1 MEAKVNY
8 TIVGAFV
15 LVLGVALIAGVL
27 WLSSGGAYRRVYDT
41 YLAYMNESV
50 SGLSLDAPVRY
61 RGVEVGRVRR
71 IALAPQD
78 IERVLLTLEIE
89 RGTPVKVDTIA
100 VLRVQGLTG
109 IGYIELSGGH
119 RESATLQAQRGEA
132 YPVIQTG
139 PSLMVRLDA
148 TLTALLAN
156 LSRTSESLNALM
168 DNDNRL
174 AFKRTLADVET
185 LTRTMAARSTAID
198 GGLVNASRALDNA
211 ARVAAQLNTDVPR
224 IMERLQRS
232 AETFDKMSDEVKLAG
247 SNVTRF
253 SQDARDDVR
262 RFTTEV
268 LPQVQLLLN
277 EANRLAGS
285 LQRIAEDVE
294 QNPSVLLRGKPAP
307 KKGPGE

>member
-15 LVLGVALIAGVL
+15 LVLGLALIAGVL
-27 WLSSGGAYRRVYDT
+27 WLSSGGAYRRVYDP

-71 IALAPQD
+71 IALAPKD
-78 IERVLLTLEIE
+78 IERVQLTLEIE
-89 RGTPVKVDTIA
+89 RGTPVKVDTVA

-119 RESATLQAQRGEA
+119 RDSATLQAQRDEP
-132 YPVIQTG
+132 YPVIKTG

-148 TLTALLAN
+148 TLSALVDN

-168 DNDNRL
+168 DDDNRL
-174 AFKRTLADVET
+174 AFKRALADVET
-185 LTRTMAARSTAID
+185 LTRTVAARGATID
-198 GGLVNASRALDNA
+198 AGVVNAARALENA
-211 ARVAAQLNTDVPR
+211 ARVTARLNTDVPR

-232 AETFDKMSDEVKLAG
+232 AETFDNMSSAVELAG

-253 SQDARDDVR
+253 TEAARDDVH
-262 RFTTEV
+262 RFTAGLLPEV
-268 LPQVQLLLN
+268 QSLLG
-277 EANRLAGS
+277 EAHRLTGS

-294 QNPSVLLRGKPAP
+294 RNPGVLLYGKAPP

>member
-15 LVLGVALIAGVL
+15 LVLGLALIAGVL
-27 WLSSGGAYRRVYDT
+27 WLSSGGAYRRVYDP

-71 IALAPQD
+71 IALAPKD
-78 IERVLLTLEIE
+78 IERVQLTLEIE
-89 RGTPVKVDTIA
+89 RGTPVKVDTVA

-119 RESATLQAQRGEA
+119 RDSATLQAQRDEPH
-132 YPVIQTG
+132 PVIKTG

-148 TLTALLAN
+148 TLSALVDN

-168 DNDNRL
+168 DDDNRL
-174 AFKRTLADVET
+174 AFKRALADVET
-185 LTRTMAARSTAID
+185 LTRTVAARGATID
-198 GGLVNASRALDNA
+198 AGVVNAARALENA
-211 ARVAAQLNTDVPR
+211 ARVTARLNTDVPR

-232 AETFDKMSDEVKLAG
+232 AETFDNMSSAVELAG

-253 SQDARDDVR
+253 TEAARDDVH
-262 RFTTEV
+262 RFTAGLLPEV
-268 LPQVQLLLN
+268 QSLLG
-277 EANRLAGS
+277 EAHRLTGS

-294 QNPSVLLRGKPAP
+294 RNPGVLLYGKAPP

>member
-15 LVLGVALIAGVL
+15 LVLGLALIAGVL
-27 WLSSGGAYRRVYDT
+27 WLSSGGAYRRVYDS
-41 YLAYMNESV
+41 YLAYMDESA

-78 IERVLLTLEIE
+78 IERVQLTLEIE

-119 RESATLQAQRGEA
+119 RDSATLQVQRDDA
-132 YPVIQTG
+132 YPVIKTG

-148 TLTALLAN
+148 TLSALLAN

-168 DNDNRL
+168 DDDNRL
-174 AFKRTLADVET
+174 VFKKALADVEK
-185 LTRTMAARSTAID
+185 LTRTMASRSTSID
-198 GGLVNASRALDNA
+198 GGVVNASRALDNT
-211 ARVAAQLNTDVPR
+211 ARVTARLTTDVPR

-232 AETFDKMSDEVKLAG
+232 AETFDKMSGEVELAG

-253 SQDARDDVR
+253 TDAARHDVH
-262 RFTTEV
+262 RFTAEL
-268 LPQVQLLLN
+268 LPEIQSLLG
-277 EANRLAGS
+277 EMQRLTGS
-285 LQRIAEDVE
+285 LKRVAEDVE
-294 QNPSVLLRGKPAP
+294 RNPAILLYGTPPPR
-307 KKGPGE
+307 KGPGE